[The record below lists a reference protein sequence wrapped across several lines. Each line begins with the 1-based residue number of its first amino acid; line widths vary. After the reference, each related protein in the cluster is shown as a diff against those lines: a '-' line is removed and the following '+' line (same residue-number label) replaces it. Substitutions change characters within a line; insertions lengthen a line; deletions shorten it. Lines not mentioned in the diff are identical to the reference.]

1 MANTETEDQQITMN
15 KPRRVPILLA
25 SSAIFFSML
34 LVALDRLFLPGRFSV
49 NEVVVAGYAP
59 DVDPA
64 QVLGAV
70 KGMGPTSWFSV
81 DLAEVEQ
88 VVKTVPW
95 VYGVEVRRKW
105 PGKLIVN
112 LSQADPVANWNRAE
126 WLNAAGEKLVM
137 PEAFTDD
144 RLPRLFGPM
153 GRQLDV
159 LHTVISLTAHM
170 PATWRLEEV
179 TLTDRGVWSAMLKI
193 SNLPNLITVRLG
205 KQDLEKRLKRLIQ
218 GVELIQSDDL
228 KNFREFDLRY
238 PNGFAAR
245 FNATANGGNIVGK
258 IKNRDRQDG

>member
-1 MANTETEDQQITMN
+1 MANTEPEDQQITMH
-15 KPRRVPILLA
+15 KPRRMPILLA
-25 SSAIFFSML
+25 SSAIFLSML

-49 NEVVVAGYAP
+49 NEVIVAGYAP

-64 QVLGAV
+64 EVLLAV
-70 KGMGPTSWFSV
+70 KDMGPTSWFSV

-95 VYGVEVRRKW
+95 VYDAEVRRKW

-112 LSQADPVANWNRAE
+112 LSQAEPVANWNRIE

-137 PEAFTDD
+137 PEAFADE

-159 LHTVISLTAHM
+159 LHTVSLLTAHM

-179 TLTDRGVWSAMLKI
+179 ELTDRGAWSAMLKI
-193 SNLPNLITVRLG
+193 SNLPGPITVRLG
-205 KQDLEKRLKRLIQ
+205 KQHLEKRLIRLVQ
-218 GVELIQSDDL
+218 GVELIQPDDL

-245 FNATANGGNIVGK
+245 FNATANGGNVVGK